1 MQPKAET
8 FQKPNSPAEPLPPF
22 QDLLV
27 ATLPAMTAFAVML
40 TRNRQSADDL
50 VHDTAVRALS
60 RQELFAPGTNLKA
73 WLFTIMR
80 NLHINNLRAGHRS
93 RMVDIDDDLL
103 PNLSSAAPNQE
114 HRLVLKE
121 LFRAIGALNPDQQ
134 EVLSLVVG
142 QDMSY
147 EEAAAVCGCPIGTIR
162 SRLARARR
170 ELERML
176 AGDTPIPL
184 EGVAARENG
193 VRARPMLQMITELRA
208 AG

>member
-1 MQPKAET
+1 MKPQADT
-8 FQKPNSPAEPLPPF
+8 FQN
-22 QDLLV
+22 QLV
-27 ATLPAMTAFAVML
+27 ANIPAMTAFAVML

-50 VHDTAVRALS
+50 VHDTVVRALS
-60 RQELFAPGTNLKA
+60 REELFTPGTNLKA

-93 RMVDIDDDLL
+93 RIVDIDDDLL
-103 PNLSSAAPNQE
+103 PNLASAAPNQE

-121 LFRAIGALNPDQQ
+121 LFRAIGGLNRDQQ

-147 EEAAAVCGCPIGTIR
+147 EEAAEICGCPIGTIR

-176 AGDTPIPL
+176 AGD
-184 EGVAARENG
+184 AALPVDAKAAKIDRR
-193 VRARPMLQMITELRA
+193 RAAPMLEMIEELRA

>member
-1 MQPKAET
+1 MKTQADT
-8 FQKPNSPAEPLPPF
+8 FQN
-22 QDLLV
+22 QLV
-27 ATLPAMTAFAVML
+27 ANLPAMTAFAVML
-40 TRNRQSADDL
+40 TRNRSAADDL
-50 VHDTAVRALS
+50 VHDTVVRALS
-60 RQELFAPGTNLKA
+60 REELFTPGTNLKA

-93 RMVDIDDDLL
+93 RIVDIDDDLL
-103 PNLSSAAPNQE
+103 PNLASAAPNQE

-121 LFRAIGALNPDQQ
+121 LFHAIGGLNRDQQ

-147 EEAAAVCGCPIGTIR
+147 EEAAEVCGCPIGTIR

-176 AGDTPIPL
+176 AGDTALP
-184 EGVAARENG
+184 AAKAD
-193 VRARPMLQMITELRA
+193 RAKAAPMLRMIAELRA

>member
-1 MQPKAET
+1 MKPNADT
-8 FQKPNSPAEPLPPF
+8 FQD
-22 QDLLV
+22 QLV
-27 ATLPAMTAFAVML
+27 SNLPAMTAFAVML

-50 VHDTAVRALS
+50 VHDTVVRALS
-60 RQELFAPGTNLKA
+60 REELFAPGTNLKA

-80 NLHINNLRAGHRS
+80 NLHINNLRTGHRS
-93 RMVDIDDDLL
+93 RVVDIDDDLL
-103 PNLSSAAPNQE
+103 PNLASAAPNQE

-121 LFRAIGALNPDQQ
+121 LFHAIGTLNRDQQ

-147 EEAAAVCGCPIGTIR
+147 EEAAEICGCPIGTVR

-176 AGDTPIPL
+176 TGDASMPVTSL
-184 EGVAARENG
+184 TAKADRRRAA
-193 VRARPMLQMITELRA
+193 PMLDMIEELRA

>member
-1 MQPKAET
+1 M
-8 FQKPNSPAEPLPPF
+8 KPTADSF

-27 ATLPAMTAFAVML
+27 GNLPAMTAFAVML

-50 VHDTAVRALS
+50 VHDTVVRALS
-60 RQELFAPGTNLKA
+60 REELFTPGTNLKA

-80 NLHINNLRAGHRS
+80 NLHINNMRAGHRA
-93 RMVDIDDDLL
+93 RIVDVDDDLL
-103 PNLSSAAPNQE
+103 PNLASAAPNQE

-121 LFRAIGALNPDQQ
+121 LFHAIGTLNRDQQ

-147 EEAAAVCGCPIGTIR
+147 EEAAEVCGCPIGTVR

-176 AGDTPIPL
+176 TGDADMPVTSI
-184 EGVAARENG
+184 AAKADRC
-193 VRARPMLQMITELRA
+193 RAAPMLEMIEELRA

>member
-1 MQPKAET
+1 M
-8 FQKPNSPAEPLPPF
+8 KPTADTF

-27 ATLPAMTAFAVML
+27 SNLPAMTAFAVML

-50 VHDTAVRALS
+50 VHDTVVRALS
-60 RQELFAPGTNLKA
+60 REELFTPGTNLKA

-93 RMVDIDDDLL
+93 RIVDIDDDLL
-103 PNLSSAAPNQE
+103 PNLASAAPNQE

-121 LFRAIGALNPDQQ
+121 LFHAIGTLNRDQQ

-147 EEAAAVCGCPIGTIR
+147 EEAAEVCGCPIGTVR

-176 AGDTPIPL
+176 TGEATMPVTSITAKADRRR
-184 EGVAARENG
+184 AA
-193 VRARPMLQMITELRA
+193 PMLDMIEELRA

>member
-1 MQPKAET
+1 MQSNLQPKADT
-8 FQKPNSPAEPLPPF
+8 FQN
-22 QDLLV
+22 LLV

-50 VHDTAVRALS
+50 VHDTVVRALS
-60 RQELFAPGTNLKA
+60 REELFTPGTNLKA

-93 RMVDIDDDLL
+93 RIVDIDDDLL
-103 PNLSSAAPNQE
+103 PNLASAAPNQE

-121 LFRAIGALNPDQQ
+121 LFQAIGGLNPDQQ

-147 EEAAAVCGCPIGTIR
+147 EEAAEICGCPIGTIR

-176 AGDTPIPL
+176 AGDTAMPAPQPAKPRRR
-184 EGVAARENG
+184 GAA
-193 VRARPMLQMITELRA
+193 PMLDMIEELRA

>member
-1 MQPKAET
+1 MQTNMQPKADT
-8 FQKPNSPAEPLPPF
+8 FQN
-22 QDLLV
+22 QLV

-40 TRNRQSADDL
+40 TRNRPSADDL
-50 VHDTAVRALS
+50 VHDTVVRALS
-60 RQELFAPGTNLKA
+60 REELFTPGTNLKA

-93 RMVDIDDDLL
+93 RIVDIDDDLL
-103 PNLSSAAPNQE
+103 PNLASAAPNQE

-121 LFRAIGALNPDQQ
+121 LFQAIGGLNQDQQ

-147 EEAAAVCGCPIGTIR
+147 EEAAEICGCPIGTIR

-176 AGDTPIPL
+176 AGD
-184 EGVAARENG
+184 VAMPAAQPAAKPRRRG
-193 VRARPMLQMITELRA
+193 AAPMLDMIEELRA

>member
-1 MQPKAET
+1 MKTQADT
-8 FQKPNSPAEPLPPF
+8 FQN
-22 QDLLV
+22 QLV
-27 ATLPAMTAFAVML
+27 ANLPAMTAFAVML
-40 TRNRQSADDL
+40 TRNRSAADDL
-50 VHDTAVRALS
+50 VHDTVVRALS
-60 RQELFAPGTNLKA
+60 REELFTPGTNLKA

-93 RMVDIDDDLL
+93 RIVDIDDDLL
-103 PNLSSAAPNQE
+103 PNLASAAPNQE

-121 LFRAIGALNPDQQ
+121 LFRAIGGLNRDQQ

-147 EEAAAVCGCPIGTIR
+147 EEAAQVCGCPIGTIR

-176 AGDTPIPL
+176 AGDTAMPADAK
-184 EGVAARENG
+184 AAKIDR
-193 VRARPMLQMITELRA
+193 RHAAPMLAMIQELRA

>member
-1 MQPKAET
+1 M
-8 FQKPNSPAEPLPPF
+8 KPTADTF

-27 ATLPAMTAFAVML
+27 SNLPAMTAFAVML

-50 VHDTAVRALS
+50 VHDTVVRALS
-60 RQELFAPGTNLKA
+60 REELFTPGTNLKA

-93 RMVDIDDDLL
+93 RIVDIDDDLL
-103 PNLSSAAPNQE
+103 PNLASAAPNQE

-121 LFRAIGALNPDQQ
+121 LFHAIGTLNRDQQ

-147 EEAAAVCGCPIGTIR
+147 EEAAEVCGCPIGTVR

-176 AGDTPIPL
+176 TGDATMPVTSITAKADRRR
-184 EGVAARENG
+184 AA
-193 VRARPMLQMITELRA
+193 PMLDMIEELRA

>member
-1 MQPKAET
+1 MQSMQPKADT
-8 FQKPNSPAEPLPPF
+8 FQN
-22 QDLLV
+22 QLV

-50 VHDTAVRALS
+50 VHDTVVRALS
-60 RQELFAPGTNLKA
+60 REELFTPGTNLKA

-93 RMVDIDDDLL
+93 RIVDIDDDLL
-103 PNLSSAAPNQE
+103 PNLASAAPNQE

-121 LFRAIGALNPDQQ
+121 LFLAIGGLNQDQQ

-147 EEAAAVCGCPIGTIR
+147 EEAAEICGCPIGTIR

-176 AGDTPIPL
+176 AGDVAIPAT
-184 EGVAARENG
+184 GKAQKAGKAGRRVAA
-193 VRARPMLQMITELRA
+193 PMLEMIEELRA

>member
-1 MQPKAET
+1 MQPKADT
-8 FQKPNSPAEPLPPF
+8 FQN
-22 QDLLV
+22 LLV

-50 VHDTAVRALS
+50 VHDTVVRALS
-60 RQELFAPGTNLKA
+60 RQELFEPGTNLKA

-103 PNLSSAAPNQE
+103 PNLASAAPNQE

-121 LFRAIGALNPDQQ
+121 LFQAIGALNSDQQ

-147 EEAAAVCGCPIGTIR
+147 EEAAEVCGCPIGTIR
-162 SRLARARR
+162 SRLARARK

-176 AGDTPIPL
+176 AGD
-184 EGVAARENG
+184 VALPAALPAAKVDRR
-193 VRARPMLQMITELRA
+193 RAAPMLAMIEELRA